1 MTSNFRRWAAL
12 VIVCFGQLMIMVDTT
27 IVNVA
32 LPYMQRD
39 LGFSPANLTW
49 VVNAYLIAYGS
60 FLLVAGR
67 LGDLIG
73 RRKVFLAG
81 VFLFTVASIGCGFAQ
96 GADHLIVGR
105 FLQGL
110 GGSLSAGVIIAIIVT
125 EFQKPVER
133 AQAMSVFTLVIAG
146 GGSLG
151 LLAGGFLTQWVS
163 WHWIFFINVP
173 IGILTL
179 VLGVWLI
186 DENEGL
192 GLSHGVDIPG
202 AVLITAA
209 LMLGVYGI
217 VTAADY
223 GWTSA
228 HTLGF
233 GGASIALTAAFVLL
247 ESRLRN
253 PLVPLR
259 VFAIRSLTGA
269 TAARALLFSGLFTN
283 FFVGALY
290 LQQVHGYTAFE
301 TGLAFLP
308 TTLMIGVM
316 SAGLA
321 ARLMARI
328 GPRNLLIAGLAI
340 IVTAL
345 VILSTVGAETGYAP
359 SLLSA
364 YVLLGAGGGMS
375 FLPLLTIS
383 MSEVPLADAG
393 LGSGFSNVVMQ
404 VGGALGLASI
414 TSISTSSAEGTGT
427 FQLAY
432 VLAAIAVAAALAVTV
447 AVLRSAP
454 AVQPAHESVH
464 LEEAAWAQGG
474 NLRANGPGQPPPL
487 GGVGG
492 GQHRWRRCAPPQCP
506 RCRPPVAGR
515 GQEFHR
521 GRGRSPASG
530 RRCCRRC
537 PSVPLLRLDASRR
550 DDHLRA
556 PRLHLG
562 VHGEEPEGPVLPQ
575 LWSSRLAQDDGCD
588 AAARVAGPALVCGRP
603 VDRPGQFRQSPEA
616 RDTGRTRGRHR
627 RSGRGRPRTQPFRA
641 ARLIRV
647 RGNDRRR
654 VRLLRAASR
663 TRLTGRGSR

>member
-39 LGFSPANLTW
+39 LGFSQANLTW

-81 VFLFTVASIGCGFAQ
+81 VFLFTVASIGSGFAQ

-192 GLSHGVDIPG
+192 GLSRGVDIPG

-233 GGASIALTAAFVLL
+233 GSASIALTAAFVLL

-345 VILSTVGAETGYAP
+345 VILSTVGADTGYAP
-359 SLLSA
+359 SLLAA
-364 YVLLGAGGGMS
+364 YLLLGAGGGMS

-414 TSISTSSAEGTGT
+414 TSISTSTAQGNGA

-432 VLAAIAVAAALAVTV
+432 VLAAICVTASLMV
-447 AVLRSAP
+447 VLAVLRAP
-454 AVQPAHESVH
+454 AAQVARREHVRA
-464 LEEAAWAQGG
+464 EEAA
-474 NLRANGPGQPPPL
+474 
-487 GGVGG
+487 
-492 GQHRWRRCAPPQCP
+492 
-506 RCRPPVAGR
+506 
-515 GQEFHR
+515 
-521 GRGRSPASG
+521 
-530 RRCCRRC
+530 
-537 PSVPLLRLDASRR
+537 
-550 DDHLRA
+550 
-556 PRLHLG
+556 
-562 VHGEEPEGPVLPQ
+562 
-575 LWSSRLAQDDGCD
+575 
-588 AAARVAGPALVCGRP
+588 
-603 VDRPGQFRQSPEA
+603 
-616 RDTGRTRGRHR
+616 
-627 RSGRGRPRTQPFRA
+627 
-641 ARLIRV
+641 
-647 RGNDRRR
+647 
-654 VRLLRAASR
+654 
-663 TRLTGRGSR
+663 

>member
-39 LGFSPANLTW
+39 LGFSQANLTW

-81 VFLFTVASIGCGFAQ
+81 VFLFTVASIGSGFAQ

-192 GLSHGVDIPG
+192 GLSRGVDIPG

-233 GGASIALTAAFVLL
+233 GSASLALTAAFVLL

-345 VILSTVGAETGYAP
+345 VILSTVGADTGYAP
-359 SLLSA
+359 SLLAA

-414 TSISTSSAEGTGT
+414 TSISTSTAQGNGA

-432 VLAAIAVAAALAVTV
+432 VLAAICVTASLMV
-447 AVLRSAP
+447 VLAVLRAP
-454 AVQPAHESVH
+454 AAQVARREHVRA
-464 LEEAAWAQGG
+464 EEAA
-474 NLRANGPGQPPPL
+474 
-487 GGVGG
+487 
-492 GQHRWRRCAPPQCP
+492 
-506 RCRPPVAGR
+506 
-515 GQEFHR
+515 
-521 GRGRSPASG
+521 
-530 RRCCRRC
+530 
-537 PSVPLLRLDASRR
+537 
-550 DDHLRA
+550 
-556 PRLHLG
+556 
-562 VHGEEPEGPVLPQ
+562 
-575 LWSSRLAQDDGCD
+575 
-588 AAARVAGPALVCGRP
+588 
-603 VDRPGQFRQSPEA
+603 
-616 RDTGRTRGRHR
+616 
-627 RSGRGRPRTQPFRA
+627 
-641 ARLIRV
+641 
-647 RGNDRRR
+647 
-654 VRLLRAASR
+654 
-663 TRLTGRGSR
+663 

>member
-39 LGFSPANLTW
+39 LGFSQANLTW

-81 VFLFTVASIGCGFAQ
+81 VFLFTVASIGSGFAQ

-192 GLSHGVDIPG
+192 GLSRGVDIPG

-233 GGASIALTAAFVLL
+233 GSASLALTAAFVLL

-345 VILSTVGAETGYAP
+345 VILSTVGADTGYAP
-359 SLLSA
+359 SLLAA
-364 YVLLGAGGGMS
+364 YLLLGAGGGMS

-414 TSISTSSAEGTGT
+414 TSISTSTAQGNGA

-432 VLAAIAVAAALAVTV
+432 VLAAICVTASLMV
-447 AVLRSAP
+447 VLAVLRAP
-454 AVQPAHESVH
+454 AAQVARREHVRA
-464 LEEAAWAQGG
+464 EEAA
-474 NLRANGPGQPPPL
+474 
-487 GGVGG
+487 
-492 GQHRWRRCAPPQCP
+492 
-506 RCRPPVAGR
+506 
-515 GQEFHR
+515 
-521 GRGRSPASG
+521 
-530 RRCCRRC
+530 
-537 PSVPLLRLDASRR
+537 
-550 DDHLRA
+550 
-556 PRLHLG
+556 
-562 VHGEEPEGPVLPQ
+562 
-575 LWSSRLAQDDGCD
+575 
-588 AAARVAGPALVCGRP
+588 
-603 VDRPGQFRQSPEA
+603 
-616 RDTGRTRGRHR
+616 
-627 RSGRGRPRTQPFRA
+627 
-641 ARLIRV
+641 
-647 RGNDRRR
+647 
-654 VRLLRAASR
+654 
-663 TRLTGRGSR
+663 